1 MENQDQSSIDQ
12 SESLKIEG
20 NNLFKAQ
27 NYSPAV
33 IKYSAAITNMLLLL
47 DNNDLLHTDDNHRKL
62 AIYLSN
68 RAAVHLKMENYGLAI
83 NDAEEAI
90 NYCSDYPKS
99 YYRKADGLISI
110 DKYKEA
116 RNCLRLVVVDMKVK
130 DKDA

>member
-1 MENQDQSSIDQ
+1 
-12 SESLKIEG
+12 
-20 NNLFKAQ
+20 
-27 NYSPAV
+27 
-33 IKYSAAITNMLLLL
+33 MLLLL
-47 DNNDLLHTDDNHRKL
+47 EDENKHNDSHHQKL

-83 NDAEEAI
+83 NDADEAI
-90 NYCSDYPKS
+90 NYCPTYPKS

-116 RNCLRLVVVDMKVK
+116 RSCLKVVVLDMKVK

>member
-1 MENQDQSSIDQ
+1 MDQ
-12 SESLKIEG
+12 SESLKNEG
-20 NNLFKAQ
+20 NTLFKSQ
-27 NYSPAV
+27 KFSSAV
-33 IKYSAAITNMLLLL
+33 VKYSAAITCMLLFLE
-47 DNNDLLHTDDNHRKL
+47 NEDNHSTSHHQKL

-90 NYCSDYPKS
+90 NYSPEYPKS

-116 RNCLRLVVVDMKVK
+116 RSCLKVVVIDMKVK
-130 DKDA
+130 DRDA